1 MGQTQSS
8 ELGHENE
15 ALGLGLSVI
24 KIITNEIQFAVHY
37 PVHAS
42 IMATRGAGARDR
54 RNRTLFKFIYRPHT
68 TQKTRIRISSR
79 GKRATRVIVT

>member
-24 KIITNEIQFAVHY
+24 KIITNEIQFAVHTRL

-42 IMATRGAGARDR
+42 IMATRSGSPGPAKP
-54 RNRTLFKFIYRPHT
+54 NLIYRPHT
-68 TQKTRIRISSR
+68 TQNQNKLKGQKGHKSHCH
-79 GKRATRVIVT
+79 